1 MHSPSTLNRPRE
13 YVGLFLFLALVSGA
27 VWFTQSHASTRYLDT
42 ELRVLPPTHEPK
54 NKPTPR
60 CPHCAPSGDQEIYIP
75 LIDIPEAAG
84 GQIVF
89 NSRSPHAMNVT
100 PVFYKRGGEKVIGD
114 PVTVQSAEIRY
125 VDIRELLPQQRR
137 AENDWGGFS
146 LVYNGFNREMWSQF
160 RLIGVNGGTNVDE
173 FFTVKSE
180 SRADEFE
187 AAWWMPEKSDAIIG
201 LGNITDVA
209 TSAIV
214 SFGDDKNR
222 RIEIAPHATEILRY
236 KSEKGES
243 ASSAAIN
250 VTGAPGSIVPTGLIT
265 SKDGSFNSVIRFYDP
280 KLAKQA
286 NLYGNGFRVAGN
298 TPHMVLRNTTANSV
312 AVVPKFTPLAGAA
325 AAPVVL
331 SQVFLGAFETKEVDL
346 SGLVSGA
353 KRRHDLD
360 VVSVEV
366 TNLAAPGSIIG
377 SLYGVNNITGMNY
390 DIPLRDSG
398 LVRTMTGSYPW
409 KISDD
414 FTTVVYITNISDQ
427 EAQFVGEVNCQG
439 GKVAVDPR
447 TLKPGETA
455 VFDLQKF
462 RDSQTA
468 DGKGNK
474 LPRDVS
480 IGQFKW
486 SIFGVTNGKLLLIG
500 RAEMVSRSQH
510 VSSSYS
516 CNDPCPPYI
525 SVFTDP
531 LEPYLIVSQ
540 SINTSAWYYAQYD
553 NGFQMGPYTGGAN
566 WSIDLT
572 NAASLAPDSGH
583 TTTLTGEDAD
593 VGGDVTL
600 TADMGCQERYSWDGQ
615 NCYDNNFCDPMGTYQ
630 VTKIAGFSLAT
641 MSEGTE
647 YLDGTSDFYPVS
659 PCNVTCPA
667 TEIVRLH
674 RDCPSSQLEYKWR
687 KQFWVKY
694 GIVGPRACVNI
705 FGYAVSYHSFCV
717 VQPECQDK
725 IISP

>member
-1 MHSPSTLNRPRE
+1 MHSTSTLNMPRE
-13 YVGLFLFLALVSGA
+13 YVGLFLFLALVSAA
-27 VWFTQSHASTRYLDT
+27 VWFTQSHASTRSLDT

-160 RLIGVNGGTNVDE
+160 RFIGVNGGTNVDE

-180 SRADEFE
+180 SRADEFQ
-187 AAWWMPEKSDAIIG
+187 AAWWMPEKSEALIG

-209 TSAIV
+209 TSATV
-214 SFGDDKNR
+214 SFGDADHV
-222 RIEIAPHATEILRY
+222 IEVPPHGTEILRY

-243 ASSAAIN
+243 ASSAVIN
-250 VTGAPGSIVPTGLIT
+250 VTGAAGSIVPTGLIT
-265 SKDGSFNSVIRFYDP
+265 SKDGTFNSVIRFYSP
-280 KLAKQA
+280 KGAKQA
-286 NLYGNGFRVAGN
+286 NLYANGFRVTGN
-298 TPHMVLRNTTANSV
+298 TPHMVLRNTTANSI

-325 AAPVVL
+325 SAPFI
-331 SQVFLGAFETKEVDL
+331 SAQVSLGAFEAKEVNLSDL
-346 SGLVSGA
+346 LRTA

-366 TNLAAPGSIIG
+366 TNLAAPGSVIG
-377 SLYGVNNITGMNY
+377 SLYGINNTTGMNY

-427 EAQFVGEVNCQG
+427 EAQFVGEINYSGTHFLIDPQTVRG
-439 GKVAVDPR
+439 G
-447 TLKPGETA
+447 GTA
-455 VFDLQKF
+455 VFDLKKI

-468 DGKGNK
+468 DRLGTK
-474 LPRDVS
+474 LPNGAS

-486 SIFGVTNGKLLLIG
+486 AIRSSTKGKVVLIG
-500 RAEMVSRSQH
+500 RAEMVSESGK

-516 CNDPCPPYI
+516 CNDPCPPAYTYWI
-525 SVFTDP
+525 DP
-531 LEPYLIVSQ
+531 LDPYIVVGQSGTSQ
-540 SINTSAWYYAQYD
+540 SWCYVSYGSGYT
-553 NGFQMGPYTGGAN
+553 MGPYTASAS
-566 WSIDLT
+566 WSIDNT
-572 NAASLAPDSGH
+572 DAASMESDSGNYA
-583 TTTLTGEDAD
+583 TVTGDDAD

-600 TADMGCQERYSWDGQ
+600 SADFGPVDSCSWDGLD
-615 NCYDNNFCDPMGTYQ
+615 CYCGSYYEDIQTQ
-630 VTKIAGFSLAT
+630 TTKIAGFSLAT
-641 MSEGTE
+641 MDEGTE
-647 YLDGTSDFYPVS
+647 YSDGTSDFYPVS
-659 PCNVTCPA
+659 PCNVTCQA
-667 TEIVRLH
+667 THSVRLA
-674 RDCPSSQLEYKWR
+674 RGCPVNQFAYKWR
-687 KQFWVKY
+687 KAYWYKSGPLLPRVCVDVLGY
-694 GIVGPRACVNI
+694 G
-705 FGYAVSYHSFCV
+705 VSYLAVCT
-717 VQPECQDK
+717 VQPECQEK